1 MMFGDIEMLT
11 PRALRSRPVNGETC
25 NGGAMIS
32 QLGARER
39 IVKHIP

>member
-11 PRALRSRPVNGETC
+11 PRALRSRPVRGESC
-25 NGGAMIS
+25 NGGAKIS

-39 IVKHIP
+39 NVKHIP